1 MWQQLAW
8 LLLLMLA
15 GGSQLEE
22 LTNDSEQSYCTGG
35 YYNDTILQDNSTFD
49 YIVVGAGGGGAPAAA
64 RLALAGAYVLLVDA
78 GGDPSL
84 FTKIPGMAVML
95 LGSENDWAYPTISN
109 NVSCLSS
116 QQQQCRFSRGK
127 CLGGSTSINYMMYTR
142 GNRRDYDDLG
152 MKGWSW
158 QDLKPYFLKYEGL
171 QDLDKLPLTSIPYHN
186 TNGTMKI
193 EFFGNSGN
201 SWHSR
206 IAQGFQALNVPFN
219 PDVNAESEIGVTQ
232 VIGYVYEGERMSTAR
247 GYLARGDVKRVLKV
261 AKDTQCT
268 GVIFD
273 ENNNAIGIE
282 VMNKEGS
289 ENRILRLYA
298 RKEVILSA
306 GTIGTAQ
313 ILMLSGIG
321 PAAHLNSLGIPVRAD
336 LPVGDNISDHVL
348 PLIYIPVPRGHDAP
362 RINPFSAY
370 SNSQDLIKW
379 CKSRTGTLASNGVT
393 DITVMFNSHCYD
405 FDQRKL
411 IHNSSDCE
419 LPSLQF
425 IHSFIEY
432 NQIPDNENPFQSTTG
447 LNMDIIQQLS
457 ATNKNQAIIVATPVV
472 LRPYSRGTIRLTSTD
487 PLQHPAIFP
496 NYLSDERD
504 VEEMLRSITIL
515 EHLVETP
522 EYVAH
527 NASILRL
534 RLPGCPEYLED
545 REGYWT
551 CYIRH
556 LTYSVFHAVG
566 SARLGAVLDEQLRV
580 RGVARL
586 RVADLSVLP
595 KLPRGNTAA
604 AAIAIGER
612 VADFV
617 LNDAAKIVTRG

>member
-1 MWQQLAW
+1 MPQQLAW
-8 LLLLMLA
+8 LVLFMLF
-15 GGSQLEE
+15 GGSRLEE
-22 LTNDSEQSYCTGG
+22 VTDGSKRSYCTVDSHKNT
-35 YYNDTILQDNSTFD
+35 YLQDNSTFD
-49 YIVVGAGGGGAPAAA
+49 YIVVGAGGGGVPAAA
-64 RLALAGAYVLLVDA
+64 RLALAGADVLLIDA

-95 LGSENDWAYPTISN
+95 LGSEKDWAYPTISN

-152 MKGWSW
+152 IKGWSW

-171 QDLDKLPLTSIPYHN
+171 QDLDKLPATSIPYHN

-193 EFFGNSGN
+193 EFFGDSEN

-206 IAQGFQALNVPFN
+206 IVQGFQALNVSFN

-247 GYLARGDVKRVLKV
+247 GYLARNDVKRVLKV

-273 ENNNAIGIE
+273 DMNNAIGIK
-282 VMNKEGS
+282 VITKKGS
-289 ENRILRLYA
+289 TNRILRLYA
-298 RKEVILSA
+298 KKEVILSA

-348 PLIYIPVPRGHDAP
+348 PLIYIPVPQGHDAP

-370 SNSQDLIKW
+370 SNSLDLLKW

-393 DITVMFNSHCYD
+393 DITAMLNSHCYD
-405 FDQRKL
+405 FAQRKL
-411 IHNSSDCE
+411 IYNSSDCE
-419 LPSLQF
+419 LPSLQMV
-425 IHSFIEY
+425 HSFIEY
-432 NQIPDNENPFQSTTG
+432 NQIPGKENLVQRTTG

-472 LRPYSRGTIRLTSTD
+472 LRPYSRGTIRLASTD
-487 PLQHPAIFP
+487 PLKHPAIFP
-496 NYLSDERD
+496 NYLSDKRD

-522 EYVAH
+522 EYAAR
-527 NASILRL
+527 NASILHL
-534 RLPGCPEYLED
+534 RLPGCLEYSED

-566 SARLGAVLDEQLRV
+566 SAPLGAVLDEELRV

-595 KLPRGNTAA
+595 ELPRGNTAA
-604 AAIAIGER
+604 VAIAIGER
-612 VADFV
+612 VADFILKGV
-617 LNDAAKIVTRG
+617 KEQ